1 MSTIKPGDV
10 MLTKSCR
17 MVRVLASRDD
27 GAVAMRDYRSRV
39 AVRSVDTDRLS
50 YHSEHELTLV
60 QPPAPPQEPNVRE
73 DIGRHSAEIQRLGNA
88 VRDGSATPEMAYAW
102 LTHPYVCTSD
112 MVKAAARIM
121 ASAPPAV
128 WQPIETAPKDG
139 TPVLLWWRDERDVE
153 WWACGSW
160 RQFGDGSRGWC
171 GESFHASE
179 EKSWTRLLGQHP
191 THWMPLP
198 SPPTPGETR

>member
-27 GAVAMRDYRSRV
+27 VAVAMRDYRSRV

-60 QPPAPPQEPNVRE
+60 QPPATPQEPEPYGPFFDPCGKCVTRTHCAHH
-73 DIGRHSAEIQRLGNA
+73 DRCLAECVPADLRA
-88 VRDGSATPEMAYAW
+88 STPSPEGQ
-102 LTHPYVCTSD
+102 T
-112 MVKAAARIM
+112 
-121 ASAPPAV
+121 

-139 TPVLLWWRDERDVE
+139 TRVLLFHHLWQ
-153 WWACGSW
+153 AASTG
-160 RQFGDGSRGWC
+160 QFYGSRQGWKLD
-171 GESFHASE
+171 STLPPFTMQPIRWRH
-179 EKSWTRLLGQHP
+179 
-191 THWMPLP
+191 LP
-198 SPPTPGETR
+198 SPPTPEGTQP

>member
-60 QPPAPPQEPNVRE
+60 QPPATPQEPEPYGPFFDPCGKCVTRTHCAHH
-73 DIGRHSAEIQRLGNA
+73 DRCLAECVPADLRASTSSPEGQTWRAI
-88 VRDGSATPEMAYAW
+88 AT
-102 LTHPYVCTSD
+102 V
-112 MVKAAARIM
+112 
-121 ASAPPAV
+121 
-128 WQPIETAPKDG
+128 PKDG
-139 TPVLLWWRDERDVE
+139 TRILLTPAVWTAGRVVSAYYRLGMWWIESADARGSIRAFTDPDED
-153 WWACGSW
+153 
-160 RQFGDGSRGWC
+160 
-171 GESFHASE
+171 ASH
-179 EKSWTRLLGQHP
+179 WP
-191 THWMPLP
+191 FTHWTPLP
-198 SPPTPGETR
+198 GAPLKVER

>member
-60 QPPAPPQEPNVRE
+60 QPPATPQEPEPYGPFFDPCGKCVTRTHCAHH
-73 DIGRHSAEIQRLGNA
+73 DRCLAECVPADLRA
-88 VRDGSATPEMAYAW
+88 STPSPEGQ
-102 LTHPYVCTSD
+102 T
-112 MVKAAARIM
+112 
-121 ASAPPAV
+121 
-128 WQPIETAPKDG
+128 WQPIETAPKD
-139 TPVLLWWRDERDVE
+139 TAVLLWLGWRFEIGHFNTGLGR
-153 WWACGSW
+153 WAANW
-160 RQFGDGSRGWC
+160 DHRAL
-171 GESFHASE
+171 EVPA
-179 EKSWTRLLGQHP
+179 

-198 SPPTPGETR
+198 SPPVVLTPAEEPK

>member
-60 QPPAPPQEPNVRE
+60 QPPAPPQEPEPYGPFFDPCGKCVTRTHCAHH
-73 DIGRHSAEIQRLGNA
+73 DRCLAECVPADLR
-88 VRDGSATPEMAYAW
+88 
-102 LTHPYVCTSD
+102 
-112 MVKAAARIM
+112 

-128 WQPIETAPKDG
+128 WQPIETAPARETCWFWLEPHEDFAHAIGPFAPTRYAFVG
-139 TPVLLWWRDERDVE
+139 TLR
-153 WWACGSW
+153 SW
-160 RQFGDGSRGWC
+160 PSTQR
-171 GESFHASE
+171 A
-179 EKSWTRLLGQHP
+179 
-191 THWMPLP
+191 THWQPYVVP